1 MYTCGAIYLANALEV
16 HLLRRVLRRPRLWSP
31 SHVQYFLSFWSVVAV
46 MRRVSEATGVRTG
59 HVRKQASQAYA
70 EEGLT
75 CRGNILGNI
84 VGITLLL

>member
-1 MYTCGAIYLANALEV
+1 MLPDSAATHTIRSRGDG
-16 HLLRRVLRRPRLWSP
+16 LRRVASEARLFRADCWSP
-31 SHVQYFLSFWSVVAV
+31 SHRPILSFWSVVAV

-75 CRGNILGNI
+75 
-84 VGITLLL
+84 